1 MATRIIEKPFDGST
15 PPSDDEPKT
24 ALCGFDNHAARRS
37 LTGAG
42 FARTVDVGLGQGVP
56 GYLDVLLHTFPANR
70 TPEEVYREG
79 PSSKRVA
86 PLPSAL
92 QREVERQV
100 REEGMT
106 PGDAECGVL
115 LINGASAAVPF
126 VGAIAAALAVAELL
140 RPLHNGPRSTTLSVN
155 LGTPEVVRWS
165 ASSGEPVDD
174 VIYLP

>member
-1 MATRIIEKPFDGST
+1 
-15 PPSDDEPKT
+15 
-24 ALCGFDNHAARRS
+24 
-37 LTGAG
+37 
-42 FARTVDVGLGQGVP
+42 
-56 GYLDVLLHTFPANR
+56 
-70 TPEEVYREG
+70 
-79 PSSKRVA
+79 
-86 PLPSAL
+86 
-92 QREVERQV
+92 
-100 REEGMT
+100 MT